1 MEMNREIQQGTEG
14 RLSPEE
20 RQNRVKKLKR
30 KRRFRLAV
38 VTVGFFLLLSIIISP
53 ILLFAVFRVKTFAV
67 EGTSPYAKEEIIAA
81 SGITEG
87 KSLIFADLDEA
98 AAAIERTLPYTDNV
112 KLTKKLP
119 DGIVIRFE
127 ETFKAFAFQISGG
140 MYALTN
146 SDMKVLELSTTV
158 PEGVALITGANPV
171 KTYVGEVLSFVKPSE
186 DKEEEIQDKT
196 FELLLEITQGIAQNG
211 TKDISLINVADVNS
225 IYLIYQQRIVLK
237 LGDSTELASK
247 LSLGNRVINEE
258 NTIDPSQCGTID
270 LTIPK
275 KAYFNPSDFD
285 DVEQLVEYKNL
296 YMQNGTE
303 ESPEGD
309 NSEEPSEE

>member
-1 MEMNREIQQGTEG
+1 MNREIQQEAE

-20 RQNRVKKLKR
+20 RQNRIKKLKR
-30 KRRFRLAV
+30 KRKFRLAV

-53 ILLFAVFRVKTFAV
+53 ILIFAVFRVKTFAV

-81 SGITEG
+81 SGITVG
-87 KSLIFADLDEA
+87 KSLVFADLDEA

-146 SDMKVLELSTTV
+146 SEMKVLELSTTV
-158 PEGVALITGANPV
+158 PQGVALITGANPV
-171 KTYVGEVLSFVKPSE
+171 KTYVGEVLTFVKPSE
-186 DKEEEIQDKT
+186 DKKEEVQDKT
-196 FELLLEITQGIAQNG
+196 FDLLLEITQGIAQNG
-211 TKDISLINVADVNS
+211 TKDINLINIADANN

-285 DVEQLVEYKNL
+285 DVEQLAEYRNL
-296 YMQNGTE
+296 YMQN
-303 ESPEGD
+303 SSQAD
-309 NSEEPSEE
+309 NSEETSEG

>member
-1 MEMNREIQQGTEG
+1 MNREMNQGTEN
-14 RLSPEE
+14 RLTPEE
-20 RQNRVKKLKR
+20 RQIRIKKLKR
-30 KRRFRLAV
+30 KRRFRMAV

-53 ILLFAVFRVKTFAV
+53 ILLFTVFRVKTFTV

-81 SGITEG
+81 SGISEG

-98 AAAIERTLPYTDNV
+98 AAAIEKTLPYTDNV

-127 ETFKAFAFQISGG
+127 ETYKAFAFQISGG
-140 MYALTN
+140 MFALTN
-146 SDMKVLELSTTV
+146 SELKVLELSATV
-158 PEGVALITGANPV
+158 PDGVALITGASPV
-171 KTYVGEVLSFVKPSE
+171 KTYVGEVLSFVEISE
-186 DKEEEIQDKT
+186 DKNEEIKDET
-196 FELLLEITQGIAQNG
+196 FELLLEITQSIAQNG
-211 TKDISLINVADVNS
+211 TQDINLIDIADTNN

-237 LGDSTELASK
+237 LGDSSELAAK

-270 LTIPK
+270 LTIAK

-285 DVEQLVEYKNL
+285 DVEQLVEYSNL
-296 YMQNGTE
+296 YMQSE
-303 ESPEGD
+303 AEQSPEEENTEGS
-309 NSEEPSEE
+309 SEE

>member
-1 MEMNREIQQGTEG
+1 MNREIQQGTEG

-53 ILLFAVFRVKTFAV
+53 ILLFTVFRVKTFAV

-303 ESPEGD
+303 ESTEGD

>member
-1 MEMNREIQQGTEG
+1 MNREIQQGTEG

-20 RQNRVKKLKR
+20 RQERVKKLKR
-30 KRRFRLAV
+30 KRNFRLAV

-53 ILLFAVFRVKTFAV
+53 ILLFAVFRVKTFSV

-146 SDMKVLELSTTV
+146 SEMKVLELATSV

-171 KTYVGEVLSFVKPSE
+171 KTYVGEVLTFVKPAE
-186 DKEEEIQDKT
+186 DEKEETQDKT
-196 FELLLEITQGIAQNG
+196 FELLLEITKGIAENG
-211 TKDISLINVADVNS
+211 TKDINLIDIADTNS

-258 NTIDPSQCGTID
+258 NTIDPSQCGTVD

-285 DVEQLVEYKNL
+285 DVEQLVEYKKL
-296 YMQNGTE
+296 YMPSEAQPSTE
-303 ESPEGD
+303 AE
-309 NSEEPSEE
+309 NSEETSEE

>member
-1 MEMNREIQQGTEG
+1 MNREIQQGTEN

-20 RQNRVKKLKR
+20 RQNRIKKLKR

-67 EGTSPYAKEEIIAA
+67 EGTSPYSKEEIIAA
-81 SGITEG
+81 SGIGEG

-98 AAAIERTLPYTDNV
+98 AAAIEKTLPYTDNV

-127 ETFKAFAFQISGG
+127 ETHKAFAFQISGG
-140 MYALTN
+140 MFALTN
-146 SDMKVLELSTTV
+146 SELKVLELSASV
-158 PEGVALITGANPV
+158 PDGVALITGATPV

-186 DKEEEIQDKT
+186 DKDEEIQDKT

-211 TKDISLINVADVNS
+211 TKDINLINVADTNN

-237 LGDSTELASK
+237 LGDSAELASK

-270 LTIPK
+270 LTIAK

-285 DVEQLVEYKNL
+285 DVEQLVEYSKL
-296 YMQNGTE
+296 YSQNGAE
-303 ESPEGD
+303 Q
-309 NSEEPSEE
+309 NSEEENPEDTSEE

>member
-1 MEMNREIQQGTEG
+1 MNREIQQGTEG

-53 ILLFAVFRVKTFAV
+53 ILLFTVFRVKTFAV

-211 TKDISLINVADVNS
+211 TKDISLINVADVKDRKS
-225 IYLIYQQRIVLK
+225 V
-237 LGDSTELASK
+237 
-247 LSLGNRVINEE
+247 V
-258 NTIDPSQCGTID
+258 
-270 LTIPK
+270 
-275 KAYFNPSDFD
+275 
-285 DVEQLVEYKNL
+285 
-296 YMQNGTE
+296 
-303 ESPEGD
+303 
-309 NSEEPSEE
+309 